1 MLTLL
6 ILFILAAI
14 VASVVIQQ
22 ARRSGRNRTAQI
34 AGLVR
39 GVSLALAVVVILFA
53 SVVVINP
60 GEVGVQVLFGDV
72 KTGVLTNGLH
82 LINPLVEVVRMD
94 VKTQS
99 YTMSG
104 VISEGQRQGDDAIV
118 ALSRDGLTIKLDVT
132 VLYHLVPDEAPNVY
146 KNIGLD
152 YIEKIVRPEVR
163 TVLRDRAVNYIATD
177 LYSMRRDEFVTGIS
191 KQLEEKFQRRG
202 IMLEQVLLR
211 NVVLP
216 DKVKEAIDE
225 KIAADQD
232 AQKMVYVLQKEQ
244 KEAERKK
251 VEAEGIATAQKII
264 ANSLTPMYL
273 QWNYIQTLKSLV
285 NSQNSTFVITP
296 YDQKLTPMLNVPAPS
311 SKK

>member
-1 MLTLL
+1 MVTLL
-6 ILFILAAI
+6 ILFVLVAI
-14 VASVVIQQ
+14 IASVAGQQ
-22 ARRSGRNRTAQI
+22 AKGTGRTRTAQI
-34 AGLVR
+34 AALVR
-39 GVSLALAVVVILFA
+39 GVSIALAVVVVLFA

-60 GEVGVQVLFGDV
+60 GEVGIQVLFGDV
-72 KTGVLTNGLH
+72 KVGVLTNGLH
-82 LINPLVEVVRMD
+82 LINPLIEVVRMD

-104 VISEGQRQGDDAIV
+104 VVSEGQRVGDDAIV

-132 VLYHLVPDEAPNVY
+132 VLYHLVAEEAPNVY

-152 YIEKIVRPEVR
+152 YVEKIVRPEVR
-163 TVLRDRAVNYIATD
+163 TVLRDRAVGYIATD
-177 LYSMRRDEFVTGIS
+177 LYSVKRDEFVTSVS
-191 KQLEEKFQRRG
+191 KQLEEKFEKRG
-202 IMLEQVLLR
+202 MMLEQVLLR

-216 DKVKEAIDE
+216 DKVREAIDE

-285 NSQNSTFVITP
+285 NSPNSTFVITP
-296 YDQKLTPMLNVPAPS
+296 YDQKLTPMLNVPSPS
-311 SKK
+311 GKK